1 MKRLIRMV
9 LPLLIVV
16 LMLSLVGCQQPDAS
30 GSWYGKGSYS
40 ADAIDQMTLYED
52 GSAAQLI
59 KSPYGETIETSWS
72 SWKQEGEEVIFE
84 SGYVYQL
91 GKDDKGNEVLMCDD
105 NGVTLCIGR
114 RGLRKQEG
122 ESNRRKWVDEIQ
134 AVHSQLSPRPWG
146 VERPLDDRG
155 AARASA
161 RGLCKAPRGRDDQRG
176 VRGMVLR
183 LLGQ

>member
-40 ADAIDQMTLYED
+40 ADAIDQITLYED

-105 NGVTLCIGR
+105 NGVTLYRSEGLAETGGR
-114 RGLRKQEG
+114 EQ
-122 ESNRRKWVDEIQ
+122 
-134 AVHSQLSPRPWG
+134 
-146 VERPLDDRG
+146 
-155 AARASA
+155 
-161 RGLCKAPRGRDDQRG
+161 
-176 VRGMVLR
+176 
-183 LLGQ
+183 